1 MHHAATI
8 AAIALVLVAG
18 CNAGPKAAPGGA
30 APAMTQAPAADL
42 TSLVGSLWLAEDI
55 GGGGVIDNL
64 QTKLQFVATDR
75 VAGHAGCNS
84 FNGAATLSGAALS
97 FGPFATTRMMCA
109 PAVMDQEGKFIR
121 ALESARTARLE
132 NDLLILMDES
142 GTPVLRFSRMP

>member
-1 MHHAATI
+1 MRHAASI
-8 AAIALVLVAG
+8 AAIAFVLVG
-18 CNAGPKAAPGGA
+18 CNAGPKAAPGEA
-30 APAMTQAPAADL
+30 AAAMTQAPAADL
-42 TSLVGSLWLAEDI
+42 TSLVGSIWLAEDV

-75 VAGHAGCNS
+75 VAGHGGCNS

-132 NDLLILMDES
+132 NSLLILMDEG
-142 GTPVLRFSRMP
+142 GTPIMRFSRMQ